1 MERPNKNKL
10 LQVAKRYLSITKIR
24 EEQLIYY
31 NGQLSEK
38 IDRYSQSSSVKDEIE
53 LQSWVAYFEKYLV
66 EESSTIRREY
76 LPEKSNFTILIDK
89 QWRAFE
95 FDQIFKSIDFLHKLI
110 AVTGK
115 LRNNE
120 IGFGSERTRGYVYE
134 EARLHYYLAPYE
146 ELQVSHIYYA
156 SPGDIGFEGKL
167 NTVKETKELV
177 FDIISLEPI
186 SRLVKNYWEIKR
198 SKIINDKE
206 VSELLAAIS
215 KAKTQ
220 TLEEE
225 RRRLE
230 IQSQFELVRMDHELA
245 KLERLEKAFDR
256 FLSLSEKIME
266 MEKRGF
272 GNNKL
277 LEEQLVGSINF
288 IQTLA
293 NNGKISIKELPVYF
307 GANLPT

>member
-1 MERPNKNKL
+1 MEGLDKIKL
-10 LQVAKRYLSITKIR
+10 LMLAKQYLAVTKQK
-24 EEQLIYY
+24 EEQLGYY

-38 IDRYSQSSSVKDEIE
+38 IDRYSHSDSVKNEIE
-53 LQSWVAYFEKYLV
+53 LKSWIAYFEKYLV
-66 EESSTIRREY
+66 DESNVIRKEN
-76 LPEKSNFTILIDK
+76 LPEKSNFTISIDK

-95 FDQIFKSIDFLHKLI
+95 FDQIFKSVDFLHKLI
-110 AVTGK
+110 AVTRK
-115 LRNNE
+115 LRTDE
-120 IGFGSERTRGYVYE
+120 IGFGGERTRGYVYE

-156 SPGDIGFEGKL
+156 SPGDIGFEGNL

-177 FDIISLEPI
+177 FDIISLEPV

-198 SKIINDKE
+198 SKKLNDKE
-206 VSELLAAIS
+206 ESDLLAAIA

-220 TLEEE
+220 VLEEE
-225 RRRLE
+225 RRRME
-230 IQSQFELVRMDHELA
+230 IQSQFELMRMDHELA

-256 FLSLSEKIME
+256 FLSLSEKIMQ

-272 GNNKL
+272 GNNKM
-277 LEEQLVGSINF
+277 LEDQLISSVNF

-293 NNGKISIKELPVYF
+293 NNGKISMKELP
-307 GANLPT
+307 NPQ